1 MRAIQIQLIGASAI
15 RWAEELR
22 TLTSDIQDIGIEI
35 SAERNWSASS
45 EADIL
50 AFEDESALK
59 FAVTHLNRRTKAVLL
74 ITADPNRVPASWSQS
89 LIDDVLC
96 FPFRKLEVISKI
108 KRFVDLLKWEEVEK
122 LNLSYKKLIEEL
134 KNDLDLATR
143 LQKLHTP
150 NRFSDLKGLK
160 VASRYLAGMKGGGDY
175 FDLAETKGQEGMS
188 LILSHSSSY
197 GLSSQV
203 LNLLLK
209 VANKWSV
216 SQEFSVVSHLR
227 QIYDEIILT
236 LGEKDELSLL
246 HGWISRRDLV
256 FKLMNFGQAH
266 VFFSEKD
273 EEFRELPKQ
282 GPALGKLSP
291 WPVVNELELQLSP
304 DDRVVML
311 TQGTVTAV
319 GGVGKVL
326 SLLNQTRKKDSLDT
340 ANEITLAVKKTL
352 PEMDDFP
359 KQDCTTV
366 VFDVDTRVIRLAR
379 NLN

>member
-1 MRAIQIQLIGASAI
+1 MRAIQIQLVGQSAI

-22 TLTSDIQDIGIEI
+22 HLTSDIKDFGIEI
-35 SAERNWSASS
+35 SAERSWSHES

-50 AFEDESALK
+50 AFEDEAALK
-59 FAVTHLNRRTKAVLL
+59 LSVGNLNRKTKAVFLV
-74 ITADPNRVPASWSQS
+74 TSDPNRIPDSWSKS

-143 LQKLHTP
+143 LQKHQTP
-150 NRFSDLKGLK
+150 NRFVDLKGLQ
-160 VASRYLAGMKGGGDY
+160 VSSRYLAGMKGGADY

-203 LNLLLK
+203 MGLLLK
-209 VANKWSV
+209 VANKWCTT
-216 SQEFSVVSHLR
+216 QDFSVTTHLR

-236 LGEKDELSLL
+236 LGDKDELSLL
-246 HGWISRRDLV
+246 HGWISRRDLK
-256 FKLMNFGQAH
+256 FKMVSFGKAH
-266 VFFSEKD
+266 TFYSEKD

-282 GPALGKLSP
+282 GPGLNKTSQ
-291 WPVVNELELQLSP
+291 WPVVDEMEIQFSP
-304 DDRVVML
+304 DDRMVFL
-311 TQGTVTAV
+311 SHGAVTAV

-326 SLLNQTRKKDSLDT
+326 SLLNQTREKDVKDA
-340 ANEITLAVKKTL
+340 ANEITLHVKKGLAT
-352 PEMDDFP
+352 MDDFP
-359 KQDCTTV
+359 EQDCTIV

-379 NLN
+379 NH